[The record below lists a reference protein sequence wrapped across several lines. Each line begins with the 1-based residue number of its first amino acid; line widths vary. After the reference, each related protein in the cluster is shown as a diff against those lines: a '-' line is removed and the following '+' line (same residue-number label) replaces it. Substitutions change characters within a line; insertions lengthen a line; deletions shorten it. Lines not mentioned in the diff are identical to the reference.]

1 MSPDGDIIKEFQ
13 HPDEIPEIVELLPFA
28 NKLLNTNAATWNEL
42 SEALLPPNIKTVKRL
57 GVMYEQQMLLC
68 RDAKAYFP
76 ACVMSASML
85 EAFLLLLCLLNLAPV
100 AATRRYIERAGK
112 NPEDFEGTICRLGLD
127 DFADIS
133 TELNW
138 IPASLISEEWK
149 VSMPEAYREIIE
161 LRHQNMSKANRD
173 VHINSFNKNPA
184 YSLMLL
190 LNMMRNKMHPGR
202 WIRQKNELQNEE
214 AFSAWAQVAVVAA
227 AHIRDCLLQQH
238 QAALIEYCKQ
248 RMLSRLKIT

>member
-1 MSPDGDIIKEFQ
+1 LLSSAIVSNKFIN
-13 HPDEIPEIVELLPFA
+13 PDEIPALVELLPFA
-28 NKLLNTNAATWNEL
+28 NKVLNTNARTWNEL

-85 EAFLLLLCLLNLAPV
+85 EALLLLLCMLNAPTV
-100 AATRRYIERAGK
+100 ATTRRYKERAGK
-112 NPEDFEGTICRLGLD
+112 NPDDFDGTICRLGLD

-138 IPASLISEEWK
+138 IPASLISDEWR

-161 LRHQNMSKANRD
+161 MRHQNMSKANRD

-238 QAALIEYCKQ
+238 QAALVEYCKQ
-248 RMLSRLKIT
+248 RAFSRLKIT